1 MFDNYV
7 IMESEYLNLNFIK
20 VRCGFIFPKAFAN
33 IFKGQFRIHENGWI
47 VLKGHDQKELHNLK
61 LTK

>member
-7 IMESEYLNLNFIK
+7 IMKSEYLNLNFINM
-20 VRCGFIFPKAFAN
+20 RCEFTFPKAFAN
-33 IFKGQFRIHENGWI
+33 IFIGQFRVYENGWR
-47 VLKGHDQKELHNLK
+47 VLKGHDQKGLHNLK